1 MIERL
6 TMQHRGDLG
15 LYHVN
20 AEQGETRGEFEHRA
34 DAALFRAA
42 PMLAQFARAYLAMA
56 ADVTAKGTKAKPTLA
71 QLNALMEQAHDAL
84 AFAGLTP

>member
-34 DAALFRAA
+34 DAVLFAA
-42 PMLAQFARAYLAMA
+42 SPKLAEFARSYLAMVA
-56 ADVTAKGTKAKPTLA
+56 NVTAKGTKAKPTVA
-71 QLNALMEQAHDAL
+71 QLNVLFEQARAAL
-84 AFAGLTP
+84 AGLTP